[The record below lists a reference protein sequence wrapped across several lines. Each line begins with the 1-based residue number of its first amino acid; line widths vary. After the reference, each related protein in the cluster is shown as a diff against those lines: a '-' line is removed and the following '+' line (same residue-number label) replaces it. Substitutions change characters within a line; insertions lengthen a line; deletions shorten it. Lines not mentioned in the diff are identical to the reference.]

1 MQTLYILFSFLTSV
15 GILIMVYAFY
25 RDFKKLTLLQKISL
39 ILVSIS
45 GLLPMLLGMIEGF
58 LSN

>member
-1 MQTLYILFSFLTSV
+1 MQTVYILFSFLTSV

-25 RDFKKLTLLQKISL
+25 RDFKKLTLLQKIAL

-45 GLLPMLLGMIEGF
+45 GLMPMLLGMIEGF

>member
-25 RDFKKLTLLQKISL
+25 RDFKKLTLLQKIAL

-45 GLLPMLLGMIEGF
+45 GLMPMLLGMIEGF